1 MRPEEYIEINN
12 FYTATVYE
20 KGAEVIGML
29 RRLVGPETYARALDL
44 YFERHD
50 GQACTI
56 EDWLRVFEDV
66 SGRDLGQ
73 FKLWYSQAGTPRLRA
88 VGALGR
94 CALPARPVTGD
105 ARRRRASRR
114 KRRW

>member
-1 MRPEEYIEINN
+1 MRPNQYREINN

-29 RRLVGPETYARALDL
+29 RRLVGPETYRRALDL

-56 EDWLRVFEDV
+56 EDWIAVFEDA
-66 SGRDLGQ
+66 SGRDL
-73 FKLWYSQAGTPRLRA
+73 TPVSYTHLT
-88 VGALGR
+88 
-94 CALPARPVTGD
+94 LPTKA
-105 ARRRRASRR
+105 
-114 KRRW
+114 